1 MMVGV
6 PKTID
11 GIPIL
16 VKAYAT
22 LKFHGHKY
30 PFSNA
35 KPLFYWDW
43 YPKIQIA

>member
-1 MMVGV
+1 MGV
-6 PKTID
+6 SVPETID

-22 LKFHGHKY
+22 LKFHGHIC

-35 KPLFYWDW
+35 KPLFLLGLV
-43 YPKIQIA
+43 P